1 MSLFHSSISVQ
12 SQSIVRVQFD
22 QKYKFQKI
30 SRFVWRTCV
39 AVHHVWNNNKSLT
52 GFTRISVEPT
62 VDRLYDEF
70 VVGICVG
77 TSVEQPYIR
86 THSHKHIHTRTHSQR
101 LRITEIRQNPKGK
114 KQRKKNCVVYYFVVV
129 DCRSEWSLVVL
140 LSCVC
145 TKCLSVVFCFVSNI
159 NRKNA
164 KLNVGAYR

>member
-1 MSLFHSSISVQ
+1 MYCPYSIRLKIQ
-12 SQSIVRVQFD
+12 I
-22 QKYKFQKI
+22 QKI

-86 THSHKHIHTRTHSQR
+86 THTYDITTHTHTHIVCESPKFV
-101 LRITEIRQNPKGK
+101 RIQKEKSSA
-114 KQRKKNCVVYYFVVV
+114 KKNCVVYYFVVA
-129 DCRSEWSLVVL
+129 DCRSEWSVGRVAFV
-140 LSCVC
+140 CVC
-145 TKCLSVVFCFVSNI
+145 V
-159 NRKNA
+159 R
-164 KLNVGAYR
+164 NVYRSFSASSQISTEKMPN